1 MLMETSDL
9 ILEINR
15 LPLSKRFYL
24 VEEILKS
31 IKKEKMEQQ
40 MKLEAN
46 ELFYDYANDKELSV
60 FTSLDLENFYETK
73 WNMADR
79 SRSY

>member
-1 MLMETSDL
+1 METSDL

-73 WNMADR
+73 
-79 SRSY
+79 

>member
-73 WNMADR
+73 
-79 SRSY
+79 